1 VGPLAARAQNAAP
14 FNPVIHLLYNPESNT
29 QYSIVPGLLAII
41 LTMTLVLMTCMA
53 LTRERERGTYENL
66 LAMPATP
73 LEIMVGKIAP
83 YVVVGLVQSTIVLGL
98 AKYVFGVPVIGSLML
113 LGGALTLFIIA
124 NLAVGYTF
132 STIAQSQLQAMQMTV
147 FFLLPAILLSGFA
160 FPFAGMP
167 GWAQGLG
174 EVLPATH
181 FLRIARGILLKGN
194 DFGNIVGEL
203 WPLACSLWSPAQSRC
218 CDLEE
223 RSTRR
228 LKLEWQFAAIVS
240 GLCIAANQNIF
251 APALGLRATH
261 FGGGA
266 PHQLRI
272 VADIFHPS
280 GGAVVRKQAG
290 PEMAL
295 FPDPGVDHRF
305 GREIA
310 LGPGPKIFALG
321 EEGIFRRMREL
332 AGQGQVMGP
341 LLGGFGE
348 RRIPV
353 ERLQAKSHALAI
365 VGGENAPI
373 EDLFVDNRLLGG
385 FAIHGQAARGEI
397 SGIRHR
403 DRFGQDMQHPDPL
416 LQKLL
421 IADPGGLQAR
431 RRRDRSR
438 HASRDHRRIGYAAE
452 KRRGENK
459 RERHMRALQSHGT
472 GGSCGK
478 AGVFRS
484 LGLDRVERRG

>member
-1 VGPLAARAQNAAP
+1 LRDDLVGPLAARAQSVSP
-14 FNPVIHLLYNPESNT
+14 FNPVVHLLYNPESNT

-203 WPLACSLWSPAQSRC
+203 WPLALFT
-218 CDLEE
+218 L
-223 RSTRR
+223 
-228 LKLEWQFAAIVS
+228 
-240 GLCIAANQNIF
+240 
-251 APALGLRATH
+251 
-261 FGGGA
+261 
-266 PHQLRI
+266 
-272 VADIFHPS
+272 VA
-280 GGAVVRKQAG
+280 GT
-290 PEMAL
+290 
-295 FPDPGVDHRF
+295 
-305 GREIA
+305 IA
-310 LGPGPKIFALG
+310 LLR
-321 EEGIFRRMREL
+321 FRR
-332 AGQGQVMGP
+332 
-341 LLGGFGE
+341 
-348 RRIPV
+348 
-353 ERLQAKSHALAI
+353 
-365 VGGENAPI
+365 
-373 EDLFVDNRLLGG
+373 
-385 FAIHGQAARGEI
+385 
-397 SGIRHR
+397 
-403 DRFGQDMQHPDPL
+403 
-416 LQKLL
+416 
-421 IADPGGLQAR
+421 
-431 RRRDRSR
+431 
-438 HASRDHRRIGYAAE
+438 
-452 KRRGENK
+452 
-459 RERHMRALQSHGT
+459 T
-472 GGSCGK
+472 
-478 AGVFRS
+478 
-484 LGLDRVERRG
+484 LD